1 MRTKKQTAFGSL
13 GKLHRRKDGQS
24 FNFESINEVE
34 GGGGRSAHSFSRDL
48 VARARI

>member
-24 FNFESINEVE
+24 FNFESINEGE
-34 GGGGRSAHSFSRDL
+34 GGRSAHSFSRDL